1 MMDTVSREWQLRA
14 IAIPAALGLALAFHA
29 SPTGHFLQRTF
40 LSMIV
45 HELGH
50 AVTAWWCGF
59 SALPGLWKTLI
70 PETRGFI
77 APLLVLAGE
86 AALVYAGWVTRRRT
100 LIAAGVVL
108 AVAQAAGTFGTGPHH
123 AHAAITFGGDAGA
136 MVLGTLLM
144 LTFFAPAESRLVT
157 NHLRWGFLVI
167 GAAALV
173 DTFSTWWAARSDTDA
188 IPFGEIEG
196 VGLSDPSKLAED
208 HGWTTAQIVGRYVTV
223 GVACC
228 LVLAAAWAYFTYVSR
243 RSRGTADAAPSS

>member
-1 MMDTVSREWQLRA
+1 MEWKVRA
-14 IAIPAALGLALAFHA
+14 AAVPAAIGLAVAFHA
-29 SPTGHFLQRTF
+29 WPTGHFLQRTF
-40 LSMIV
+40 LSMMV

-59 SALPGLWKTLI
+59 PALPTLWKTMI
-70 PETRGFI
+70 PEARGVI
-77 APLLVLAGE
+77 VPLVLLAGE
-86 AALVYAGWVTRRRT
+86 AALVYAGWITRRRA

-108 AVAQAAGTFGTGPHH
+108 ALAQAAGTLGTGPHH
-123 AHAAITFGGDAGA
+123 AHAAITFGGDGGA

-144 LTFFAPAESRLVT
+144 LTFFAPADSRLVT

-173 DTFSTWWAARSDTDA
+173 DTLSTWWAARSDSDA

-208 HGWTTAQIVGRYVTV
+208 YGWTTEQIVHRYVV
-223 GVACC
+223 LGVACL
-228 LVLAAAWAYFTYVSR
+228 LVLAAAWAYFTWSSR
-243 RSRGTADAAPSS
+243 RSPEIAAAAPSS